1 MNDGSGMSE
10 KSVEDLK
17 PALKALIVEECD
29 KDVAPESIGDDQ
41 VLIGGELDL
50 DSLDALQICI
60 AVQNRY
66 GVRIKAGPE
75 ARKALESVTT
85 LAQTIVERQPA
96 EC

>member
-1 MNDGSGMSE
+1 MTQMNAE
-10 KSVEDLK
+10 ALKS
-17 PALKALIVEECD
+17 ALKALIVEECD
-29 KDVAPESIGDDQ
+29 KDVDPEAIGDDQ

-60 AVQNRY
+60 AGQKRY

-75 ARKALESVTT
+75 ARRALESVST
-85 LAQTIVERQPA
+85 LAQTILERQPA

>member
-1 MNDGSGMSE
+1 MTQT
-10 KSVEDLK
+10 SVEDLK
-17 PALKALIVEECD
+17 AALKALIVEECD
-29 KDVAPESIGDDQ
+29 KDVAPESIGDEDL
-41 VLIGGELDL
+41 LIGGRLDL

-75 ARKALESVTT
+75 ARKALESVDT
-85 LAQTIVERQPA
+85 LARTIVERQPA

>member
-1 MNDGSGMSE
+1 MTQTNA
-10 KSVEDLK
+10 KALK

-29 KDVAPESIGDDQ
+29 KDVAPESIGDDDL
-41 VLIGGELDL
+41 LIGGALDL

-75 ARKALESVTT
+75 ARKALESVST

>member
-1 MNDGSGMSE
+1 MTQMNAE
-10 KSVEDLK
+10 ALK

-29 KDVAPESIGDDQ
+29 KDVDPEAIGDDQ

-75 ARKALESVTT
+75 ARRALESVST
-85 LAQTIVERQPA
+85 LAQTILERQPA